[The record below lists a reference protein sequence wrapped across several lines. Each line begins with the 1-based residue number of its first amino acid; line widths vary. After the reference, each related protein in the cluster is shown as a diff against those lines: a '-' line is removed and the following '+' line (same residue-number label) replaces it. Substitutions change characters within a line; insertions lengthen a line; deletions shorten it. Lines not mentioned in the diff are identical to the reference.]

1 MDCPRVRYPQFN
13 DQVEAELA
21 AAGCQVLAGPG
32 DQVDKVVQ
40 LYEVLMTRHTV
51 MVVGQTGGGKSVIL
65 NTLARAQTTLG
76 RRTQLHVLNPKAI
89 TVAELYGV
97 LDKDTRDWTDGLLS
111 NVFRWAGPGQALV
124 GSGCDC
130 QRRTLGTS
138 EGTNRRQP
146 GDWYQTQYAGMLK
159 L

>member
-21 AAGCQVLAGPG
+21 QAGFQVLAGAG

-40 LYEVLMTRHTV
+40 LYEVLITRHTV

-65 NTLARAQTTLG
+65 NTLARAQTSMGCRTTLH
-76 RRTQLHVLNPKAI
+76 TLNPKAI

-111 NVFRWAGPGQALV
+111 SMFRYRVMSKA
-124 GSGCDC
+124 
-130 QRRTLGTS
+130 
-138 EGTNRRQP
+138 
-146 GDWYQTQYAGMLK
+146 DWHEQTAEQQK
-159 L
+159 SHRP

>member
-21 AAGCQVLAGPG
+21 AAGYQVLSGAG

-65 NTLARAQTTLG
+65 STLARAQTAMG
-76 RRTQLHVLNPKAI
+76 RRTALHVLNPKAI

-111 NVFRWAGPGQALV
+111 NIFRWAAAAA
-124 GSGCDC
+124 
-130 QRRTLGTS
+130 GTGARAVVAAWLPS
-138 EGTNRRQP
+138 CCRCCTV
-146 GDWYQTQYAGMLK
+146 YC
-159 L
+159 

>member
-1 MDCPRVRYPQFN
+1 MPLLAGMDCPRVRYPQFN

-21 AAGCQVLAGPG
+21 AAGYQVLAGAG

-65 NTLARAQTTLG
+65 STLARAQTAMG
-76 RRTQLHVLNPKAI
+76 RRTALHVLNPKAI

-111 NVFRWAGPGQALV
+111 NIFRWGLHTSA
-124 GSGCDC
+124 C
-130 QRRTLGTS
+130 RRTLCDCS
-138 EGTNRRQP
+138 
-146 GDWYQTQYAGMLK
+146 W
-159 L
+159 